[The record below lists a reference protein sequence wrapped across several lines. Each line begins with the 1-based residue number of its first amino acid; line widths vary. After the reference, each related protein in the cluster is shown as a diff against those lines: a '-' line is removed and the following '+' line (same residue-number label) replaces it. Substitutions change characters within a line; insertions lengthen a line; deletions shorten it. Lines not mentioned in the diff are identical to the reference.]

1 MFVVFERYMQSAL
14 ARLAICLCWNLHEC
28 DRQIVSLATNTLN
41 QTFRLFKIYL
51 WMDNFLL
58 NEENTLPGYGVFFL
72 LDILHLIAVKHYV
85 SMSE

>member
-1 MFVVFERYMQSAL
+1 M
-14 ARLAICLCWNLHEC
+14 
-28 DRQIVSLATNTLN
+28 ATNTLN
-41 QTFRLFKIYL
+41 QTFRLLKISL

-72 LDILHLIAVKHYV
+72 MDILHLIAVKHYV